1 MNLSA
6 AYLKKKEEQREEAI
20 YEAIHDV
27 ALNFLRE
34 GVIAEI
40 VAKATGLSLQEVNK
54 LREKLD

>member
-6 AYLKKKEEQREEAI
+6 AYLKKKEEWREEAI
-20 YEAIHDV
+20 CETIYDM

-34 GVIAEI
+34 GVIAEVI
-40 VAKATGLSLQEVNK
+40 AKATGLPLEEVNK

>member
-6 AYLKKKEEQREEAI
+6 AYLKKKEEWREEAV
-20 YEAIHDV
+20 YDM

-34 GVIAEI
+34 GVIAEV
-40 VAKATGLSLQEVNK
+40 VAKATGLPLEEVNK